1 MSLYCHPTDWYL
13 YACEC
18 ACGWNGHRNECAE
31 CLESDISDFISEFLI
46 KVRLPIKKYMLIVDF
61 IRNINFAGDL
71 YGAASTISSRF
82 TKYELIRAIRSLGY
96 DNRVRKTAC
105 FR

>member
-18 ACGWNGHRNECAE
+18 AEGWNGHRDICAE
-31 CLESDISDFISEFLI
+31 CLESDIRDFICEFLI

-61 IRNINFAGDL
+61 IRNMNFTGRL
-71 YGAASTISSRF
+71 FRVESCNSR
-82 TKYELIRAIRSLGY
+82 TKYELILDLRSLGY